1 VKKQVEP
8 RLRKNVLIVI
18 IVSAIVLAAVV
29 VGVVLLD
36 SPAQERL
43 RRLDER
49 RVDDLH
55 RLAYGVDIYWT
66 REGHL
71 PASLAELSE
80 AERIVRDLADPAT
93 GQPYGYRMLGEVTFE
108 LCAVFARDSGT
119 DGRDIDIPDRSFWL
133 HGPGRQCFE
142 IEAQDVGRVE
152 DGHSLPRSE

>member
-1 VKKQVEP
+1 MKKQVEP
-8 RLRKNVLIVI
+8 RLSKNVLIVI

-55 RLAYGVDIYWT
+55 QLAYGVDIYWT

-80 AERIVRDLADPAT
+80 AERIVRDLVDPAT
-93 GQPYGYRMLGEVTFE
+93 GLPYEYRVLGEATFE

-119 DGRDIDIPDRSFWL
+119 DGRDIPDRSFWL

-142 IEAQDVGRVE
+142 VEAQDVGRVV